1 MAKQKIV
8 DMEKKRDKAR
18 RYSGYHCTLS
28 DGRTVDAWVTT
39 DDLGIEFHGS
49 DLKTVCTLAVERA
62 SETELKSGELLVPRG
77 LLAEVEA
84 SEYAGGN
91 K

>member
-28 DGRTVDAWVTT
+28 DGRQVDAWVTT
-39 DDLGIEFHGS
+39 DDLEIEFHGI
-49 DLKTVCTLAVERA
+49 DLKTACKIAVERA
-62 SETELKSGELLVPRG
+62 SETDLNNGELLVPRT
-77 LLAEVEA
+77 LLIEVETR
-84 SEYAGGN
+84 EHTGGR
-91 K
+91 